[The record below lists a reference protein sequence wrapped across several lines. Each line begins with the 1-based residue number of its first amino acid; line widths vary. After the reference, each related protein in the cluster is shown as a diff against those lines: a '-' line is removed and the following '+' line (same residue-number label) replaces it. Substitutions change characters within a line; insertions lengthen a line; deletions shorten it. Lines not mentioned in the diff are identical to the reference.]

1 MYDIMA
7 TFYNKYTEDIDYD
20 KLASFV
26 QKSFKRWGNMKTDRP
41 IILDAACGTG
51 SLTIKLFDKG
61 YDMIG
66 LDLSDEML
74 NVARE
79 KACDNN
85 SEILWICQDMSK
97 MDLFGTI
104 HGAVCATDGVNHI
117 TSAKALNRFFQKVSL
132 FMEKGGVFVFDML
145 TPYYFEN
152 VIDGNVFCDEYED
165 GTCIWQGS
173 YNKKS
178 KRCTYD
184 VTFFAKEE
192 EELYRRYETCV
203 VEKAIT
209 YDEIELILQNSGFEI
224 KGIFSDL
231 KFGKTTETDSRRYY
245 VCTK

>member
-20 KLASFV
+20 KLAKFV
-26 QKSFKRWGNMKTDRP
+26 QKSFKKWSKIKNVKP

-51 SLTIKLFDKG
+51 SLTMNLYEKG

-66 LDLSDEML
+66 LDMSDEML

-79 KACDNN
+79 KAYENN
-85 SEILWICQDMSK
+85 YDILWICQDMTK
-97 MDLFGTI
+97 LDLFGTI

-117 TSAKALNRFFQKVSL
+117 TSIKALTKFFEKVSL
-132 FMEKGGVFVFDML
+132 FMEKGGVFVFDIL

-152 VIDGNVFCDEYED
+152 IIDGNVFCDEYED

-173 YNKKS
+173 YNKKNN
-178 KRCTYD
+178 KCTYD
-184 VTFFAKEE
+184 VTFFAKED

-203 VEKAIT
+203 VEKAINH
-209 YDEIELILQNSGFEI
+209 DEMELILTNSGFSI

-231 KFGKTTETDSRRYY
+231 NFCDISDTDSRRYY
-245 VCTK
+245 VCVK